1 MRIGVIGFGSIGSRH
16 ARILR
21 DFGHD
26 VCIVSARENKDFP
39 RVSSLT
45 DLLRLHSPE
54 YLVIASPTSQHI
66 EDLTELS
73 RQHFNGAILIEKPLF
88 HHSLPIPPLA
98 TTQVAIG
105 YNLRFHPFTQLLKD
119 TVNTH
124 KYVTSAV
131 LCVGQLLTKWR
142 PGRDY
147 RDTSSAKRSMG
158 GGLLRDLSHE
168 LDLARFLFGDILD
181 FDVTGKRSGLL
192 EVDGPDSLKIT
203 ATTPSCERLEI
214 LLNYLDEPAQRT
226 TTLITDGKTT
236 RADYVH
242 NIWKQDDVMT
252 IIDVQRDDT
261 YRAMH
266 EAVLSGDLK
275 TCATL
280 DDGLRIVQL
289 IDRLEEQLSEVVQ

>member
-26 VCIVSARENKDFP
+26 VYVVSARENKDFP
-39 RVSSLT
+39 RLSSLA
-45 DLLRLHSPE
+45 DLLKFHSPE

-66 EDLTELS
+66 EDLSELS
-73 RQHFNGAILIEKPLF
+73 RQRFNGLILVEKPLF
-88 HHSLPIPPLA
+88 HQSVPIPPLA
-98 TTQVAIG
+98 ATQVAIG
-105 YNLRFHPFTQLLKD
+105 YNLRFHPFTQLLKE

-124 KYVTSAV
+124 KHVTSAV
-131 LCVGQLLTKWR
+131 LYAGQLLTKWR

-168 LDLARFLFGDILD
+168 LDLARFLFGEILD
-181 FDVTGKRSGLL
+181 FDITGNRSGLL
-192 EVDGPDSLKIT
+192 EVDGPDSLDIT

-214 LLNYLDEPAQRT
+214 HLNYLDEPAQRT
-226 TTLITDGKTT
+226 TTLIANGQTT
-236 RADYVH
+236 RADYMH

-252 IIDVQRDDT
+252 TVDVQRDDT

-266 EAVLSGDLK
+266 QAVLSGDLK

-289 IDRLEEQLSEVVQ
+289 IDKLEKQLAEVVQ

>member
-26 VCIVSARENKDFP
+26 VYVVSARENKDFP
-39 RVSSLT
+39 RLSSLA
-45 DLLRLHSPE
+45 DLLKFHSPE
-54 YLVIASPTSQHI
+54 YLVIASPTSRHL
-66 EDLTELS
+66 EDLSELS
-73 RQHFNGAILIEKPLF
+73 RQRFNGLILVEKPLF
-88 HHSLPIPPLA
+88 HQSVPIPLLA

-105 YNLRFHPFTQLLKD
+105 YNLRFHPFTQLLKE

-124 KYVTSAV
+124 KHVTSAV
-131 LCVGQLLTKWR
+131 LYAGQLLTKWR

-168 LDLARFLFGDILD
+168 LDLARFLFGEILD
-181 FDVTGKRSGLL
+181 FDITGNRSGLL
-192 EVDGPDSLKIT
+192 EVDGPDSLDIT

-214 LLNYLDEPAQRT
+214 HLNYLDEPAQRT
-226 TTLITDGKTT
+226 TTLIANGQTT
-236 RADYVH
+236 RADYMH
-242 NIWKQDDVMT
+242 NIWKQDDVMAT
-252 IIDVQRDDT
+252 VDVQRDDT

-266 EAVLSGDLK
+266 QAVLSGDLK

-289 IDRLEEQLSEVVQ
+289 IDTLENQLAEVVQ

>member
-26 VCIVSARENKDFP
+26 VYVVSARENKDFP
-39 RVSSLT
+39 RLSSLA
-45 DLLRLHSPE
+45 DLLKFHSPE

-66 EDLTELS
+66 EDLSELS
-73 RQHFNGAILIEKPLF
+73 RQRFNGLILVEKPLF
-88 HHSLPIPPLA
+88 HQSVPIPPLA
-98 TTQVAIG
+98 ATQVAIG
-105 YNLRFHPFTQLLKD
+105 YNLRFHPFTQLLKE

-124 KYVTSAV
+124 KHVTSAV
-131 LCVGQLLTKWR
+131 LYAGQLLTKWR

-168 LDLARFLFGDILD
+168 LDLASFLFGELLD
-181 FDVTGKRSGLL
+181 FDITSNRSGLL
-192 EVDGPDSLKIT
+192 EVDGPDSLDIT
-203 ATTPSCERLEI
+203 ATTHTCERLEI
-214 LLNYLDEPAQRT
+214 HLNYLDEPAQRT
-226 TTLITDGKTT
+226 TTLIANGQTT
-236 RADYVH
+236 RADYMH

-252 IIDVQRDDT
+252 TVDVQRDDT

-266 EAVLSGDLK
+266 QAVLSGDLK

-289 IDRLEEQLSEVVQ
+289 IDKLEKQLAEVVQ

>member
-1 MRIGVIGFGSIGSRH
+1 
-16 ARILR
+16 
-21 DFGHD
+21 
-26 VCIVSARENKDFP
+26 
-39 RVSSLT
+39 
-45 DLLRLHSPE
+45 
-54 YLVIASPTSQHI
+54 
-66 EDLTELS
+66 
-73 RQHFNGAILIEKPLF
+73 
-88 HHSLPIPPLA
+88 
-98 TTQVAIG
+98 
-105 YNLRFHPFTQLLKD
+105 
-119 TVNTH
+119 
-124 KYVTSAV
+124 
-131 LCVGQLLTKWR
+131 
-142 PGRDY
+142 
-147 RDTSSAKRSMG
+147 MG

-181 FDVTGKRSGLL
+181 FEVTGKRSGLL
-192 EVDGPDSLKIT
+192 EVDGPDSLQIT
-203 ATTPSCERLEI
+203 ATTHSCERLEI

-226 TTLITDGKTT
+226 TTLISDGKTT

-252 IIDVQRDDT
+252 IIEVQRDDT

>member
-21 DFGHD
+21 DLGHD
-26 VCIVSARENKDFP
+26 VYVVSARENKDFP
-39 RVSSLT
+39 RLSSLA
-45 DLLRLHSPE
+45 DLLKFHSPE

-73 RQHFNGAILIEKPLF
+73 RQQFNGAILIEKPLF
-88 HHSLPIPPLA
+88 HHLLPIPPLA

-105 YNLRFHPFTQLLKD
+105 YNLRFHPFTQLLKE

-124 KYVTSAV
+124 KHVTSAV
-131 LCVGQLLTKWR
+131 LYAGQLLTKWR

-147 RDTSSAKRSMG
+147 RDTSSAKQSMG

-168 LDLARFLFGDILD
+168 LDLARFLFGEILD
-181 FDVTGKRSGLL
+181 FDITGNRSRLL
-192 EVDGPDSLKIT
+192 EVDGPDSLDIT

-214 LLNYLDEPAQRT
+214 HLNYLDEPAQRT
-226 TTLITDGKTT
+226 TTLIANGQTT
-236 RADYVH
+236 RADYMH
-242 NIWKQDDVMT
+242 NMWKQDDVMT
-252 IIDVQRDDT
+252 TVDVQRDDT

-266 EAVLSGDLK
+266 QAVLSGDLK

-280 DDGLRIVQL
+280 DDGLRTVQL
-289 IDRLEEQLSEVVQ
+289 IDKLEKQLAEVVQ